1 MTKQLKLIWLSS
13 FVIMCHMLYIWGCVL
28 EDELAELYIP
38 WLLYTYNFSKDI
50 IFMDFA
56 VALLSATFS
65 SLKINDYQ
73 G

>member
-13 FVIMCHMLYIWGCVL
+13 FVIICHMPYILGCVL
-28 EDELAELYIP
+28 KDELAELYIP
-38 WLLYTYNFSKDI
+38 WSPYTYKFSRNV
-50 IFMDFA
+50 IFVDFA

-73 G
+73 V